1 MKEFFRS
8 VLDITKEKTMSDID
22 NMKIIYELLR
32 DNLEN
37 KLS

>member
-8 VLDITKEKTMSDID
+8 VLDITKEKTMSDLD
-22 NMKIIYELLR
+22 NMKIIYDVLR
-32 DNLEN
+32 NNLEN